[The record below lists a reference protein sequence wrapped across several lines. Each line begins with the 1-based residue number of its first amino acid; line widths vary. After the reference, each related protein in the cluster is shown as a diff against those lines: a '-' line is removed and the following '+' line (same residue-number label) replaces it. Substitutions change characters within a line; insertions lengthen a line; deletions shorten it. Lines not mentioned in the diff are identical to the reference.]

1 VCVCACV
8 CVCIELLNGAYWKS
22 MQRDGWNDR
31 MTPATEAYEQQ
42 KAGTKP

>member
-1 VCVCACV
+1 MCV
-8 CVCIELLNGAYWKS
+8 CVCVYIELLNGAYWKS